1 VNTLVQVISLMG
13 AGMILGA
20 YALLQ
25 VGRLGRH
32 QASFNWLNLVG
43 SVLLAVVAI
52 YDMRWG
58 FILLE
63 VAWALLSL
71 LGLIRRPA
79 PA

>member
-1 VNTLVQVISLMG
+1 MNTLVQAISLIG
-13 AGMILGA
+13 AGLILGA

-32 QASFNWLNLVG
+32 QASFNLLNLVG

-71 LGLIRRPA
+71 LGLIRPAA